1 MAEQDPTK
9 RGQVSSMN
17 PDHTTPVNSTKEV
30 PVLQNP
36 HPLGTDDRG
45 TDEASTAEGA
55 ILDPELQAHIGRQLR
70 TVYDGVLNEPVPDR
84 FLKLLE
90 ALEREQAGSS

>member
-9 RGQVSSMN
+9 RGQVPVMN
-17 PDHTTPVNSTKEV
+17 PDQTTKDI

-36 HPLGTDDRG
+36 LPLGTD
-45 TDEASTAEGA
+45 EAA
-55 ILDPELQAHIGRQLR
+55 IVAGVMLEPELQAHIGRQLR
-70 TVYDGVLNEPVPDR
+70 AVYDGVVNEPVPDR
-84 FLKLLE
+84 FRELLE